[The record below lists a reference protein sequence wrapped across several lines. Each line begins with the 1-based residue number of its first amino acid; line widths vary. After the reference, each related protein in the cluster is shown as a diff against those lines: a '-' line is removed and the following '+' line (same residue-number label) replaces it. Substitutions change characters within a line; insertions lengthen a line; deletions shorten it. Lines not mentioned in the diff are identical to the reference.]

1 MDIKHKY
8 DLERLEWQQFEILSF
23 KCLQLD
29 VSKSLTFI
37 EGGSDKGRDFVFN
50 GKTNFFG
57 NGNEEYKYL
66 FQAKHKSKQNSFSS
80 LNNDLKIELEKV
92 FILNK
97 LDYNHYCLVTNISIS
112 GTQFDALNKTFNSF
126 ITENCLSNKIQFSIY
141 SYRHVESCLDNHD
154 FLKWTFPSIIRNTD
168 FKLLIEEI
176 IQKEELNISSGWLSV
191 FEKNKVNF
199 VYTNTF
205 EEALSKLTQNNILL
219 FSGPSKSGKT
229 FNAEMLLLNYFCE
242 KSFVPYK
249 IDKVEEFDKFYDA
262 TKSQI
267 FLFDDAFGKY
277 NTETNRVDSFNRK
290 MEYIFELINEKH
302 KCIFTSREYIYKD
315 FLSYSD
321 KEIKEYLIKITVEVE
336 NLTKGE
342 RESIFFRYYK
352 QQSNYIVF
360 KQEVIDFITNHKNFS
375 PETIRAYFVNNNDFD
390 LKSFIEHLDSPD
402 DYLEKDFINL
412 SEEKKIVL
420 ISTLLSLKNNLSS
433 ISYSYDKICSDLNKC
448 SLISINDILFQ
459 LDGSILKNSGHD
471 YIFYHPS
478 MFEFFIRYISK
489 DTSIYKKLL
498 LSNINIRL
506 LDVIKFNPEIRFSNK
521 KRDVIKISESD
532 LILLLKGFKRI
543 INNPDLS
550 VSDLNSIIS
559 WINNPD
565 VQLSLKIQLKEKYIG
580 LKSEIASLLKDFN
593 YYRIVNEDTYHLGDF
608 FKIIHNEYHNDIK
621 IKNEFVEKLIEVHKN
636 NNDYWYLVFR
646 VIPLLN
652 DDFIFQ
658 KITRDWLNRFFIEL
672 RNEIDSLGK
681 ELYGEAY
688 PEFKELEEYKKLEK
702 QKRKEGKSIE
712 MKNRATFLQKTNR
725 NWYPRYSKVKEKMN
739 NLKTCHPHG
748 HKIYNLLL
756 SNYSHLK
763 ALEDN
768 QLNRYLF
775 NKEKKWW

>member
-112 GTQFDALNKTFNSF
+112 GTQFDALNETFNSF

-199 VYTNTF
+199 VYTNIF

-290 MEYIFELINEKH
+290 MEYIFELIDEKH
-302 KCIFTSREYIYKD
+302 KCVFTSREYIYKD
-315 FLSYSD
+315 FLNYSD
-321 KEIKEYLIKITVEVE
+321 KEIKNYIIKITVEVDG
-336 NLTKGE
+336 LTKGE
-342 RESIFFRYYK
+342 RESIFLRYYK
-352 QQSNYIVF
+352 QSNDSILLPKVINYIV
-360 KQEVIDFITNHKNFS
+360 NHKNFS
-375 PETIRAYFVNNNDFD
+375 PETIRAYFVRNNNFKLEDF
-390 LKSFIEHLDSPD
+390 KKHLDAPD

-412 SEEKKIVL
+412 SEERRIVL
-420 ISTLLSLKNNLSS
+420 ISTLFALRGTVNS
-433 ISYSYDKICSDLNKC
+433 ISYSYDKVCEYLNKR
-448 SLISINDILFQ
+448 SLVSINDVLFQ
-459 LDGSILKNSGHD
+459 LDGSMLKSND
-471 YIFYHPS
+471 NEYVFYHPS

-489 DTSIYKKLL
+489 DTSNYKKLL
-498 LSNINIRL
+498 FSNINTRL
-506 LDVIKFNPEIRFSNK
+506 LDVIMFNPTMQLQSNEGK
-521 KRDVIKISESD
+521 EVIKIGEND
-532 LILLLKGFKRI
+532 LNLLIEGFKRVLDNPELSIGEMNTI
-543 INNPDLS
+543 IGWIDNPDA
-550 VSDLNSIIS
+550 
-559 WINNPD
+559 
-565 VQLSLKIQLKEKYIG
+565 QLGLKIQHRNKYVEF
-580 LKSEIASLLKDFN
+580 KQKIALLLIDFDN
-593 YYRIVNEDTYHLGDF
+593 FRIVYEDTYQLGKF
-608 FKIIHNEYHNDIK
+608 VRIIRNHYTEVELK
-621 IKNEFVEKLIEVHKN
+621 SEFVEKLVEIHKGN
-636 NNDYWYLVFR
+636 HDYWYLVFSLT
-646 VIPLLN
+646 PLLKEE
-652 DDFIFQ
+652 FIFTV
-658 KITRDWLNRFFIEL
+658 ITRDWLNNFFIEL
-672 RNEIDSLGK
+672 RGEINSLGN

-688 PEFKELEEYKKLEK
+688 PEFVELEEYHKLKKSKLK
-702 QKRKEGKSIE
+702 QGQSVE
-712 MKNRATFLQKTNR
+712 MKNKATYKKNTNR
-725 NWYPRYSKVKEKMN
+725 KWYPRY
-739 NLKTCHPHG
+739 
-748 HKIYNLLL
+748 I
-756 SNYSHLK
+756 
-763 ALEDN
+763 
-768 QLNRYLF
+768 
-775 NKEKKWW
+775 

>member
-112 GTQFDALNKTFNSF
+112 GTQFDALNETFNSF

-168 FKLLIEEI
+168 FKSLIQEI

-199 VYTNTF
+199 VYTNIF

-229 FNAEMLLLNYFCE
+229 FNAEMLLLNYFCD

-249 IDKVEEFDKFYDA
+249 IDKIEEFDKFYDT

-290 MEYIFELINEKH
+290 MEYIFEQIDENH

-315 FLSYSD
+315 FLNYSD
-321 KEIKEYLIKITVEVE
+321 KEIKDYIIKITVEVE
-336 NLTKGE
+336 GLTKRE
-342 RESIFFRYYK
+342 KESIFLRYYK
-352 QQSNYIVF
+352 QYNDGILSQ
-360 KQEVIDFITNHKNFS
+360 KVINFIINHKNFS
-375 PETIRAYFVNNNDFD
+375 PETIRAYFVRSNNFKLEDF
-390 LKSFIEHLDSPD
+390 KKHLDAPD

-412 SEEKKIVL
+412 SEERRIVL
-420 ISTLLSLKNNLSS
+420 ISTLLALKGTVNS
-433 ISYSYDKICSDLNKC
+433 ISYSYDKVCDYLNKR
-448 SLISINDILFQ
+448 SLVSINDILFQ
-459 LDGSILKNSGHD
+459 LDGSMLKSND
-471 YIFYHPS
+471 NEYLFYHPS
-478 MFEFFIRYISK
+478 MFEFFVRYISK
-489 DTSIYKKLL
+489 DNSNYKKLL
-498 LSNINIRL
+498 FSNINTRL
-506 LDVIKFNPEIRFSNK
+506 LDVIMFNPNMQLKSNEGK
-521 KRDVIKISESD
+521 DAIKIGEND
-532 LILLLKGFKRI
+532 LNLLLEGFKRVLDNPELSVGELNAI
-543 INNPDLS
+543 IGWIENPDAQLG
-550 VSDLNSIIS
+550 LKLQLRNRYIEFKQKIIS
-559 WINNPD
+559 
-565 VQLSLKIQLKEKYIG
+565 
-580 LKSEIASLLKDFN
+580 LLMNFDN
-593 YYRIVNEDTYHLGDF
+593 LRILNEDTFQLGKF
-608 FKIIHNEYHNDIK
+608 FKIIRYNYSDIK
-621 IKNEFVEKLIEVHKN
+621 IDYKFIEKLIETHRDNK
-636 NNDYWYLVFR
+636 DYWYLV
-646 VIPLLN
+646 VNLMPLL
-652 DDFIFQ
+652 DEEFIF
-658 KITRDWLNRFFIEL
+658 KAIKKDWLNDFFIEL
-672 RNEIDSLGK
+672 RGEINSLGN

-688 PEFKELEEYKKLEK
+688 PEFRELEEYHKLRKSK
-702 QKRKEGKSIE
+702 QKEGQSIE
-712 MKNRATFLQKTNR
+712 MKNKATYKKDTNR
-725 NWYPRYSKVKEKMN
+725 KWYPRYIQVKEKMTS
-739 NLKTCHPHG
+739 LKSSHPHG
-748 HKIYNLLL
+748 YIIYNRLID
-756 SNYSHLK
+756 NYSHLV

-775 NKEKKWW
+775 NKEKGWW

>member
-1 MDIKHKY
+1 MDIKLKY

-23 KCLQLD
+23 KCLQFD
-29 VSKSLTFI
+29 VSKSLNFI
-37 EGGSDKGRDFVFN
+37 EGGSDKGRDFIYN
-50 GKTNFFG
+50 GKTDFFG
-57 NGNEEYKYL
+57 DNNQEYKYL
-66 FQAKHKSKQNSFSS
+66 FQAKHKSKQNSFSA
-80 LNNDLKIELEKV
+80 LNKDLKIELKKV
-92 FILNK
+92 FIDNK
-97 LDYNHYCLVTNISIS
+97 LDYNYYCLVTNISIS
-112 GTQFDALNKTFNSF
+112 GSQLDILNDIFNSF
-126 ITENCLSNKIQFSIY
+126 ISENNLSNQIKFRIY
-141 SYRHVESCLDNHD
+141 SYRQIESCIDNHD
-154 FLKWTFPSIIRNTD
+154 SLKWIFPSIIRNTD
-168 FKLLIEEI
+168 FKFLIEEI
-176 IQKEELNISSGWLSV
+176 IQKEEANISFGWLSV
-191 FEKNKVNF
+191 FEKNRANF
-199 VYTNTF
+199 VFTNIF
-205 EEALSKLTQNNILL
+205 EDALSKLNKNNILL
-219 FSGPSKSGKT
+219 LSGPSKSGKT

-242 KSFVPYK
+242 KSYIPYK
-249 IDKVEEFDKFYDA
+249 IDKIEEFDKFYDSQ
-262 TKSQI
+262 KSQI

-315 FLSYSD
+315 FLNYSD

-352 QQSNYIVF
+352 QQSNDIVF
-360 KQEVIDFITNHKNFS
+360 KQEVIDFITSHKNFS

-420 ISTLLSLKNNLSS
+420 VSTLLSLKNNLSS

-448 SLISINDILFQ
+448 LLISINDILFQ
-459 LDGSILKNSGHD
+459 LDGSILKNSGQN

-506 LDVIKFNPEIRFSNK
+506 LDVIKFNPEIRFSNE
-521 KRDVIKISESD
+521 KRDVIKIGESD
-532 LILLLKGFKRI
+532 LALLAKGFKRVI
-543 INNPDLS
+543 DNPDLS

-565 VQLSLKIQLKEKYIG
+565 VQLSLKIQLKEKYIE
-580 LKSEIASLLKDFN
+580 LKSEIASLINDFN
-593 YYRIVNEDTYHLGDF
+593 YYRIVNQDTYHIGDF

-646 VIPLLN
+646 VIPLLD
-652 DDFIFQ
+652 DDFIFK

-672 RNEIDSLGK
+672 RSEIDSLGK

-712 MKNRATFLQKTNR
+712 MKNRATFLQKTSR